1 MGGFQMELKGLK
13 EIDEKLSGL
22 KGPVA
27 RRLIHDAVM
36 AGGKVLQDEVRLRA
50 PARPSLPRGTAI
62 PPGALKS
69 DIELRFGMSEE
80 GLPAAIIKPGRY
92 TAHVARWLEYGHRL
106 VRGGYSKL
114 LSGGRTRGRGQ
125 EVGVVRP
132 YPFIR
137 PAFET
142 ARIAAMTATVQS
154 LETNLPDAIRTGSLP
169 GTIADGGAA
178 STAMTFE
185 GEGTNG

>member
-1 MGGFQMELKGLK
+1 MGAFTMELHGLK
-13 EIDEKLSGL
+13 EIDTKLSGL

-36 AGGKVLQDEVRLRA
+36 EGGKVLQTEVRLRS
-50 PARPSLPRGTAI
+50 PARPSLPHGSAI

-69 DIELRFGMSEE
+69 DIELRFGFTEE
-80 GLPAAIIKPGRY
+80 GLPCAIVKPGKY

-106 VRGGYSKL
+106 VRGGYSKVL
-114 LSGGRTRGRGQ
+114 TGGRTRGKGH
-125 EVGVVRP
+125 EVGAVQP

-142 ARIAAMTATVQS
+142 ARMAALEATVQS
-154 LETNLPDAIRTGSLP
+154 FERELPEAIQTGSLP
-169 GTIADGGAA
+169 GTAPEGG
-178 STAMTFE
+178 SIDSNLSGDE
-185 GEGTNG
+185 NG